1 MKKVH
6 FFILLTIVF
15 IEVSVAEASLSP
27 LQFLG
32 GTIKTDAFGKIVDFP
47 SLKTD
52 IKANIKGDSVTV
64 TVIQTFIN
72 PTNKP
77 VHAKYL
83 FPLNKDAA
91 INSMVMEI
99 GNEIVEAKI
108 KEKKAAKKIYDDAKL
123 EGKAASL
130 LERHRPNM
138 FTQNIANLIP
148 GLPIKVSIKYI
159 QKIPKIDN
167 DYELVIPLI
176 VGPRYIPK
184 KQIVQAVGFIT
195 NSEEDKKQ
203 SEDMQ
208 IYGKWNISDIP
219 PYPPLFK
226 KNNPTAIEPS
236 RVSIKVT
243 LESGTPISEAYSNT
257 HKIDLLGGQFKKH
270 ITLSKKSII
279 DNRDFI
285 LRYNLGG
292 SDIQGGFLA
301 HKGTEENFFSLMIE
315 PPKEFKEENV
325 IGRELV
331 FVMDTSGS
339 MDGDPLQA
347 SKIFMRHALRNL
359 RKQDSF
365 RIIRFSNNP
374 SEFASRSLQ
383 ANPQNLKRGLSF
395 VNRLQANGGTELAP
409 AIRQAFQYKQPLNM
423 LQVIIFLSDG
433 YVGNESEILEIINQ
447 RMNSNSRIYS
457 FGVGTSVNRY
467 LLNEMAYIGRGF
479 FRVMDPTKTPHDFAI
494 KFANKLKTPLLA
506 DIKIDWGKLEVSDV
520 TPTKIPDLF
529 AGETVRIYGKY
540 KGTGIHNIRVKG
552 WVKGRKADLPIKA
565 SLQSN
570 PVEKENSSIPL
581 IWANSKIIDYM
592 RLKNTPTNLRNTKIS
607 DKEIIGK
614 VIKLGLKYSL
624 VTKWTSFVA
633 VSRKIINPNPGNASN
648 TQVPLPKVKGVTYK
662 AYGNIYAQNFAG
674 SSVPEPQTIFG
685 LILIILLGFLT
696 LTWILK
702 ARHQA
707 ANRIQGIT
715 V

>member
-1 MKKVH
+1 MKIIK
-6 FFILLTIVF
+6 FIILLTVLLF
-15 IEVSVAEASLSP
+15 EVSISQASLSP
-27 LQFLG
+27 TQFLG
-32 GTIKTDAFGKIVDFP
+32 GTINTDAFGKIVDFP

-52 IKANIKGDSVTV
+52 IEVTIKGDSAIVS
-64 TVIQTFIN
+64 VIQTFIN

-108 KEKKAAKKIYDDAKL
+108 KEKEAAKIIYDDAKR

-130 LERHRPNM
+130 LERYRPNM

-176 VGPRYIPK
+176 VGPRYIPRS
-184 KQIVQAVGFIT
+184 QTLQTVGFNI
-195 NSEEDKKQ
+195 NSEGGKIQKEAIQ
-203 SEDMQ
+203 G
-208 IYGKWNISDIP
+208 YGKWIISDLP
-219 PYPPLFK
+219 EYPPLFK
-226 KNNPTAIEPS
+226 KIHPTAIEPA
-236 RVSIKVT
+236 RVSIKVN
-243 LESGTPISEAYSNT
+243 LESGTPISEIYSNT
-257 HKIDLLGGQFKKH
+257 HKIDLSGGQFKKY
-270 ITLSKKSII
+270 ISLSKKSII

-292 SDIQGGFLA
+292 TDIQGGFLA
-301 HKGTEENFFSLMIE
+301 HKGDEENFFSLMIE
-315 PPKEFKEENV
+315 PPKNFKEENV

-339 MDGDPLQA
+339 MDGDPLRA
-347 SKIFMRHALRNL
+347 SKVFMRHALKNL

-365 RIIRFSNNP
+365 RIIRFSNIS
-374 SEFASRSLQ
+374 SEFAVRSLQ
-383 ANPQNLKRGLSF
+383 ANPQNIKRGLSF
-395 VNRLQANGGTELAP
+395 VDKLQANGGTELAP
-409 AIRQAFQYKQPLNM
+409 AIRQAFKYKQPLNI
-423 LQVIIFLSDG
+423 LQIIIFLSDG
-433 YVGNESEILEIINQ
+433 YVGNESEILKIINQ
-447 RMNSNSRIYS
+447 NINSNSRIYS

-467 LLNEMAYIGRGF
+467 LLNEMAYTGRGF
-479 FRVMDPTKTPHDFAI
+479 FRVVDPTKSAHDFGI
-494 KFANKLKTPLLA
+494 KFANKIKTPLLT
-506 DIKIDWGKLEVSDV
+506 DIKIDWGKLKVSDV

-540 KGTGIHNIRVKG
+540 KGKGMHDIRVKG
-552 WVKGRKADLPIKA
+552 LVKGRKADLPIKA
-565 SLQSN
+565 SLQRN
-570 PVEKENSSIPL
+570 PIQKENSSIPL

-592 RLKNTPTNLRNTKIS
+592 RLKNNPKRLRNEKIS
-607 DKEIIGK
+607 NRKIRDK

-633 VSRKIINPNPGNASN
+633 VSRKVINPRPENVSN
-648 TQVPLPKVKGVTYK
+648 TQIPLPKVKGITYK

-674 SSVPEPQTIFG
+674 SSVPEPKTIFG
-685 LILIILLGFLT
+685 LVLIILFSFLT
-696 LTWILK
+696 LTWIYK
-702 ARHQA
+702 VKHQQLYGGKET
-707 ANRIQGIT
+707 N
-715 V
+715 